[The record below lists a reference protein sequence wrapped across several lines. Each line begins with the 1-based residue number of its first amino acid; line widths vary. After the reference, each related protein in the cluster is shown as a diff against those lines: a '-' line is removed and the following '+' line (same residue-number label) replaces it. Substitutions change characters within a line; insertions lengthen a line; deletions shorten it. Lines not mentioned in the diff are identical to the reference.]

1 MSSQKWELTVAR
13 CYHFLKILILSP
25 QTLTLVLSH
34 LSFSNSPS
42 HSLSS
47 FSLSLP
53 LVGFCWSDLGGWV
66 VDRGS
71 NGVLGHWSGGHGSD
85 GVVNKHLM
93 LDLSIHKKFS
103 RSNLSKNHTKL
114 SKIYN
119 NLITTILVFM
129 RIKKV
134 NLRFFLNQLIKLF
147 LFLPIFQLCT
157 INILNYHYWTT
168 SV

>member
-1 MSSQKWELTVAR
+1 M
-13 CYHFLKILILSP
+13 FLILS
-25 QTLTLVLSH
+25 LSLDSDPDSLSS
-34 LSFSNSPS
+34 LSFSFLDSPS

-53 LVGFCWSDLGGWV
+53 LVGSCWSNLGGWV

-71 NGVLGHWSGGHGSD
+71 NGILGHWSGGRGSD

-93 LDLSIHKKFS
+93 SDLSIHNKFS

-147 LFLPIFQLCT
+147 FFLPIFQLCT
-157 INILNYHYWTT
+157 INILNYHY
-168 SV
+168 